1 VNARSRASESSF
13 AARLRALR
21 TAAQL
26 TQEELSER
34 SGVSVRAI
42 SDLERGVKTRP
53 QRATVQLLAEGL
65 GLTDEERSDL
75 QDTVTYLRR
84 PGAAVP
90 VTDLPVGG
98 FLGSVP
104 DTPLVAR
111 EREIERLRTAVDSV
125 ANGAGRFILLS
136 GEPGVG
142 KTRLAQ
148 EITVICRARHIPFI
162 AGRCYQPLQTVAYY
176 PLLEVIEQL
185 VTLAHGRL
193 TPDPLQRWP
202 QLRTL
207 LPDGSAQDP
216 ATGDRA
222 GDQLRLIWAVAG
234 LIEELASFV
243 PIAIAIDDLQ
253 WADQASLELLQHLA
267 RQLRQVPVLLVGT
280 YRDGE
285 LGRRHPL
292 RSIRNDLR
300 REHLADEMSVER
312 LDTAGT
318 AALAASTLAGSRIS
332 PDFADLVFRHTQGN
346 AFYVQEIVRA
356 LNARGDVDERDGVWN
371 CRTDDLLTI
380 PRTVQEAVGE
390 RLSRL
395 SLRAQGALQ
404 QASVLGQT
412 FHFDEMHAMG
422 ELTEDELDEIL
433 GEAVDA
439 SILEAGWNESYT
451 FYHALTQRVLY
462 QDIAP
467 RKRRR
472 LHLAAGIALEQQPR
486 SIRDQ
491 RVAEL
496 AWHFREAGDLER
508 ALQYSVLAG
517 DQSERRFAHR
527 EAEQHYRAALNLS
540 RSAPNTG
547 VEAPALEKLGRVL
560 TNLGRYAEAHDAL
573 ERAGRFFRELGD
585 QEGEA
590 RVTVQLAPVQ
600 RAIGSP
606 DEGIARIQSV
616 LQRAESHLRPRDT
629 AELYIVLDL
638 LLYSTGRYQEA
649 LDAAQR
655 GSAFAQEAGELAAF
669 ARAETGRGTELL
681 MLGRIDEALAALEAA
696 IALPEAAADPY
707 NLVRA
712 MYNAGEGYSAQGDV
726 PRGRRLVEQ
735 SVDVAERIDSPLDRA
750 LGLMR
755 LGVIDLLM
763 GNGDMARTNLRQGE
777 QMIRALPPT
786 SWMFL
791 ALLDLGWFH
800 FSEGNWAK
808 ATELTLEALSEAR
821 QGRHFEG
828 VRAAERLL
836 AEIDVLEGRP
846 GAAIQR
852 LESLLDRPGLEEL
865 HVTQF
870 LPTLA
875 AAYAES
881 GDAAQA
887 EHTLVE
893 AIRRANASNQLPV
906 LAGAL
911 MVRGRLRAGEERWAE
926 AEADFAETVRLA
938 RGMPDLRLEGHG
950 LFEWG
955 TMLAKRGERSGARE
969 RLNAALA
976 VFERLGAERSI
987 ERANEAL
994 AGLQQ

>member
-1 VNARSRASESSF
+1 M
-13 AARLRALR
+13 
-21 TAAQL
+21 AAQL

-42 SDLERGVKTRP
+42 SDLERGIKTRP

-65 GLTDEERSDL
+65 ELTDEQRSDL
-75 QDTVTYLRR
+75 QSTVAYLRPR
-84 PGAAVP
+84 GSAFP
-90 VTDLPVGG
+90 VIDLPVGG

-111 EREIERLRTAVDSV
+111 EQEIDRLRATVGEV
-125 ANGAGRFILLS
+125 ASGAGRLILLS

-148 EITVICRARHIPFI
+148 EITVICRARNMQFI
-162 AGRCYQPLQTVAYY
+162 AGRGYQPLQTVAYY
-176 PLLEVIEQL
+176 PWLEVIERV
-185 VTLAHGRL
+185 VTLARGRL
-193 TPDPLQRWP
+193 TPEPLQRWP

-207 LPDGSAQDP
+207 LPTGSAPDP
-216 ATGDRA
+216 TSRDRE
-222 GDQLRLIWAVAG
+222 GDQLRLIWGVAG
-234 LIEELASFV
+234 LIEALSGFV

-253 WADQASLELLQHLA
+253 WADLASLELLQHLA
-267 RQLRQVPVLLVGT
+267 RQLRQVPVLLVGA
-280 YRDGE
+280 YRDVE

-292 RSIRNDLR
+292 RSILHDLR
-300 REHLADEMSVER
+300 REHLADEIRVER

-332 PDFADLVFRHTQGN
+332 PDFADLVHRHTQGN

-356 LNARGDVDERDGVWN
+356 LMARGDVDERDGVWD
-371 CRTDDLLTI
+371 CRTADLLTI

-395 SLRAQGALQ
+395 PLRAQEALQ

-422 ELTEDELDEIL
+422 DLTEDELDEIL
-433 GEAVDA
+433 DEAVDA
-439 SILEAGWNESYT
+439 SILKVGWNESYT

-472 LHLAAGIALEQQPR
+472 LHLAAANAIEQQPR
-486 SIRDQ
+486 SIRGQ

-496 AWHFREAGDLER
+496 AWHFREAGEIER
-508 ALQYSVLAG
+508 ALLYSVLAG

-527 EAEQHYRAALNLS
+527 EAEQHYRAALSLAQS
-540 RSAPNTG
+540 TLDAG
-547 VEAPALEKLGRVL
+547 AEAPPLEKLGRVL
-560 TNLGRYAEAHDAL
+560 TNVGRYAEAHDAL
-573 ERAGRFFRELGD
+573 ERAGLLFRQLGD
-585 QEGEA
+585 EEGEA

-616 LQRAESHLRPRDT
+616 LRRSESHLRPRDT

-655 GSAFAQEAGELAAF
+655 GSAFAQEAGESAAW

-681 MLGRIDEALAALEAA
+681 MLGRIDEALDALEAV
-696 IALPEAAADPY
+696 IALSEASADPF

-712 MYNAGEGYSAQGDV
+712 MYNAGEGYFAQGDV
-726 PRGRRLVEQ
+726 LRGRHLVEQ

-750 LGLMR
+750 LGLTR
-755 LGVIDLLM
+755 LGVTDLLV
-763 GNGDMARTNLRQGE
+763 GNGDMARTNLQRGE
-777 QMIRALPPT
+777 QMIRSLPST
-786 SWMFL
+786 SWMYL

-800 FSEGNWAK
+800 FSEGNWGK
-808 ATELTLEALSEAR
+808 ATDLTLEALTVAR
-821 QGRHFEG
+821 HGRHFEG
-828 VRAAERLL
+828 IRAAERLL
-836 AEIDVLEGRP
+836 AELDVLEGRP
-846 GAAIQR
+846 EAAIQR
-852 LESLLDRPGLEEL
+852 LEPLLDRPGLEEL
-865 HVTQF
+865 QVTQF

-875 AAYAES
+875 AAYAACD
-881 GDAAQA
+881 DAAHA
-887 EHTLVE
+887 EQTLAE
-893 AIRRANASNQLPV
+893 AIRRSHMSNQLPV
-906 LAGAL
+906 LAEAL
-911 MVRGRLRAGEERWAE
+911 LVRGRLRASNERWSE
-926 AEADFAETVRLA
+926 AEADFDETLRLA
-938 RGMPDLRLEGHG
+938 RGMPNLHLEGRG

-955 TMLAKRGERSGARE
+955 SMLAKRGERSDARE

-976 VFERLGAERSI
+976 TFERLGAEPYI
-987 ERANEAL
+987 ERTKQAL
-994 AGLQQ
+994 AGLQN